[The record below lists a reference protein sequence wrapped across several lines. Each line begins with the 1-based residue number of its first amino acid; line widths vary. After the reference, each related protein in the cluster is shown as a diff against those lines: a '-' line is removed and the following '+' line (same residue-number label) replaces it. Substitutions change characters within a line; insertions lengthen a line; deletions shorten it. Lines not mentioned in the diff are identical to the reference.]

1 MKARAEKIMSE
12 QGKDIIKGKIKNYIY
27 LPFYFLALWVILIP
41 VCLYFDIRA
50 GICMAVAAIIY
61 FVAVFVFCIKFK
73 PKYTKRLV
81 EFGADYSQI
90 QKQMLNDLDVPF
102 GLLDETGRIMWAND
116 MLEDI
121 VKSTNLKNKNIISIF
136 DKFDGSNIKFDESGR
151 NEFMMTYN
159 EREYRVVLKEFSLD
173 PDWSAKKTKDEKT
186 KADLIAFYLFDNSY
200 IKQLEK
206 ENADEKLIVGHIY
219 LDNYDELMQE
229 VEPARRTLTLALI
242 DRKIAKYFGE
252 YDGIVRKVETDKYFV
267 FFKAKYLSQ
276 MQSDKFSVLDD
287 VKEVSTGDNIDATLS
302 IGLGRGNDKFL
313 DNYELAS
320 SAIDLALGRGGDQA
334 VLKDGNK
341 VYYYG
346 GKSKSVEKNTKV
358 KSRVKAT
365 AFREML
371 IDHEDVYIMGHHLAD
386 NDAFGAAIGFYRIA
400 KTLGKEAH
408 IVLGEYTS
416 SVKPLVDYY
425 KEDEEYPKD
434 MFVKG
439 SEALDSITKND
450 VLIVVDCHRA
460 AYTEE
465 PMLVNRAQTKVVVD
479 HHRQKEDAIENIQ
492 LSYIE
497 LSASSSCELV
507 VEIMQYI
514 NETVRLTSK
523 EADTMYSGIMVD
535 TNNFTR
541 RVGVR
546 TFEAA
551 AYLKK
556 KGADISTVNRM
567 FRNSIEDYKAKANT
581 ISNAEIYKDVF
592 AISVCEAKDVE
603 SPTTVGAQAANELL
617 MVKDVKASFVLT
629 PYNDQIYISARSID
643 KNVQLIMEEFG
654 GGGHMT
660 LAGAQVKG
668 EKVEAVEKELKKVI
682 TAKMKEGEL

>member
-1 MKARAEKIMSE
+1 MSE
-12 QGKDIIKGKIKNYIY
+12 QEKITVNGKIKNYIY
-27 LPFYFLALWVILIP
+27 LPFYFLALWIILIP
-41 VCLYFDIRA
+41 ICFYFDVRA
-50 GICMAVAAIIY
+50 GIIMSVAAIIY
-61 FVAVFVFCIKFK
+61 FVAAFVFCIKFK
-73 PKYTKRLV
+73 PKFTKRLV

-90 QKQMLNDLDVPF
+90 QKQMLDDLDVPF
-102 GLLDETGRIMWAND
+102 GLLDETGRILWANE
-116 MLEDI
+116 MLNEVVQGENI
-121 VKSTNLKNKNIISIF
+121 KNKNVISVF

-159 EREYRVVLKEFSLD
+159 DREYKVVLKEFSLD
-173 PDWSAKKTKDEKT
+173 PEWKEDENA
-186 KADLIAFYLFDNSY
+186 KADMIAFYLFDYSY
-200 IKQLEK
+200 ISELEK

-267 FFKAKYLSQ
+267 FFKAKYLNQ
-276 MQSDKFSVLDD
+276 IQSDKFSVLDE
-287 VKEVSTGDNIDATLS
+287 VKEINTGDNIDATLS
-302 IGLGRGNDKFL
+302 IGLGRGNENL
-313 DNYELAS
+313 IDNYELAA

-371 IDHEDVYIMGHHLAD
+371 MDHEDVYIMGHHLAD

-400 KTLGKEAH
+400 QTLGKEAH

-416 SVKPLVDYY
+416 TVAPLVEDY
-425 KEDEEYPKD
+425 KADEEYPED
-434 MFVKG
+434 MFMTG
-439 SEALDSITKND
+439 SEALDEITKND
-450 VLIVVDCHRA
+450 VLIIVDCHSA
-460 AYTEE
+460 DYAEE
-465 PMLVNRAQTKVVVD
+465 PQLVNRAQTKVVVD
-479 HHRQKEDAIENIQ
+479 HHRQKEDAIENVQ

-497 LSASSSCELV
+497 LTASSSCELV

-514 NETVRLTSK
+514 NETVRLTTK
-523 EADTMYSGIMVD
+523 EANTMYSGIMVD

-551 AYLKK
+551 AYLRK
-556 KGADISTVNRM
+556 KGADIATVNKM
-567 FRNSIEDYKAKANT
+567 FRNKLEDYKAKADT
-581 ISNAEIYKDVF
+581 ISNAEIYKDVY
-592 AISVCEAKDVE
+592 AISVCTAKDVE

-617 MVKDVKASFVLT
+617 TVKDIKASFVLT
-629 PYNDQIYISARSID
+629 PYNDQVYISARAID
-643 KNVQLIMEEFG
+643 KNVQLLMEEFG

-668 EKVEAVEKELKKVI
+668 EKVEDVVKQLKKLI

>member
-1 MKARAEKIMSE
+1 MGEKE
-12 QGKDIIKGKIKNYIY
+12 KVTLDGKIKNYIY
-27 LPFYFLALWVILIP
+27 LPFYFLAFWIVLTLVSF
-41 VCLYFDIRA
+41 YFDIRA
-50 GICMAVAAIIY
+50 GVVMSIATVVY
-61 FVAVFVFCIKFK
+61 FVVALVLCVKYKPRFIKD
-73 PKYTKRLV
+73 LV

-90 QKQMLNDLDVPF
+90 QKQMLDDLDVPF
-102 GLLDETGRIMWAND
+102 GLLDETGRILWANE
-116 MLEDI
+116 MLSEVVQGENI
-121 VKSTNLKNKNIISIF
+121 KNKNVISVF

-159 EREYRVVLKEFSLD
+159 DREYKVVLKEFSLD
-173 PDWSAKKTKDEKT
+173 PEWKEDENA
-186 KADLIAFYLFDNSY
+186 KADMIAFYLFDYSY
-200 IKQLEK
+200 ISELEK

-252 YDGIVRKVETDKYFV
+252 YDGIVRKIETDKYFV
-267 FFKAKYLSQ
+267 FFKAKYLNQ
-276 MQSDKFSVLDD
+276 MQSDRFSVLDE
-287 VKEVSTGDNIDATLS
+287 VKEISTGDNIDATLS
-302 IGLGRGNDKFL
+302 IGLGRGNENL
-313 DNYELAS
+313 IDNYELAA

-371 IDHEDVYIMGHHLAD
+371 MDHEDVYIMGHHLAD

-400 KTLGKEAH
+400 QTLGKEAH

-416 SVKPLVDYY
+416 TVAPLVEDY
-425 KEDEEYPKD
+425 KADEEYPED
-434 MFVKG
+434 MFMTG
-439 SEALDSITKND
+439 SEALDEITKND
-450 VLIVVDCHRA
+450 VLIIVDCHSA
-460 AYTEE
+460 DYAEE
-465 PMLVNRAQTKVVVD
+465 PQLVNRAQTKVVVD
-479 HHRQKEDAIENIQ
+479 HHRQKEDAIENVQ

-497 LSASSSCELV
+497 LTASSSCELV
-507 VEIMQYI
+507 VEIMQYT
-514 NETVRLTSK
+514 NETVRLTTK
-523 EADTMYSGIMVD
+523 EANTMYSGIMVD

-551 AYLKK
+551 AYLRK
-556 KGADISTVNRM
+556 KGADIATVNKM
-567 FRNSIEDYKAKANT
+567 FRNKLEDYKAKADT
-581 ISNAEIYKDVF
+581 ISNAEIYKDVY
-592 AISVCEAKDVE
+592 AISVCTAKDVE

-617 MVKDVKASFVLT
+617 TVKDIKASFVLT
-629 PYNDQIYISARSID
+629 PYNDQVYISARAID
-643 KNVQLIMEEFG
+643 KNVQLLMEEFG

-668 EKVEAVEKELKKVI
+668 EKVEDVVKQLKKLI

>member
-1 MKARAEKIMSE
+1 MKKYLRIP
-12 QGKDIIKGKIKNYIY
+12 IY
-27 LPFYFLALWVILIP
+27 FWFVWVVLTF
-41 VCLYFDIRA
+41 VTFRFDVIA
-50 GICMAVAAIIY
+50 GTCMAVVSIIY
-61 FVAVFVFCIKFK
+61 IALALFIYLRFEPA
-73 PKYTKRLV
+73 YTKNLV
-81 EFGADYSQI
+81 EFGAEYNQI
-90 QKQMLNDLDVPF
+90 QKQMLNELDVPF
-102 GLLDETGRIMWAND
+102 GLLDETGRVLWAND
-116 MLEDI
+116 MLEDV
-121 VKSTNLKNKNIISIF
+121 VKGTDIKNKNVISIF

-151 NEFMMTYN
+151 NEFMMTYE
-159 EREYRVVLKEFSLD
+159 EREYRVVLKEFSLSSD
-173 PDWSAKKTKDEKT
+173 VSKNENKEKT
-186 KADLIAFYLFDNSY
+186 KSEFIAFYLFDNSY
-200 IKQLEK
+200 IKELEK

-242 DRKIAKYFGE
+242 DRKIAKYFGD

-267 FFKAKYLSQ
+267 FFKAKYLNQ
-276 MQSDKFSVLDD
+276 IQSDKFSVLDD
-287 VKEVSTGDNIDATLS
+287 VKEIATGDNINATLS
-302 IGLGRGNDKFL
+302 IGLGRGNEKL
-313 DNYELAS
+313 IDNFELAG
-320 SAIDLALGRGGDQA
+320 SAIELALGRGGDQA

-365 AFREML
+365 AFRELLM
-371 IDHEDVYIMGHHLAD
+371 DREDVYIMGHHLAD

-416 SVKPLVDYY
+416 SVKPLVEYY
-425 KEDEEYPKD
+425 KESEDYPKD
-434 MFVKG
+434 MFVNG
-439 SEALDSITKND
+439 SEALDGITKND
-450 VLIVVDCHRA
+450 VLVVVDCHRA
-460 AYTEE
+460 AFTEE

-479 HHRQKEDAIENIQ
+479 HHRQKEDAIDNIQ

-514 NETVRLTSK
+514 DETVRLASK

-556 KGADISTVNRM
+556 QGADITEVNRM
-567 FRNSIEDYKAKANT
+567 FRNNLEDYKAKAST
-581 ISNAEIYKDVF
+581 ISNAEIYKDDY
-592 AISVCEAKDVE
+592 AISICDAKDVE
-603 SPTTVGAQAANELL
+603 TPTTVGAQAANELL
-617 MVKDVKASFVLT
+617 MVKGVKASFVLT

-668 EKVEAVEKELKKVI
+668 EKVETVEKELKKII
-682 TAKMKEGEL
+682 TAMIKEGEL

>member
-1 MKARAEKIMSE
+1 
-12 QGKDIIKGKIKNYIY
+12 
-27 LPFYFLALWVILIP
+27 
-41 VCLYFDIRA
+41 
-50 GICMAVAAIIY
+50 MAIAAIIY
-61 FVAVFVFCIKFK
+61 FVVALVCCVKFR
-73 PKYTKRLV
+73 PKFTKRLV

-102 GLLDETGRIMWAND
+102 GLLDETGRILWAND
-116 MLEDI
+116 MLEEI
-121 VKSTNLKNKNIISIF
+121 VQGEKINNKNVISVF
-136 DKFDGSNIKFDESGR
+136 DKFDGDKIKFDENGR

-159 EREYRVVLKEFSLD
+159 EREYKVVLKEFSLD
-173 PDWSAKKTKDEKT
+173 PEWSKKKDDQT
-186 KADLIAFYLFDNSY
+186 KADMIAFYLFDYSY
-200 IKQLEK
+200 ISRLEK

-267 FFKAKYLSQ
+267 FFKAKYLNQ

-287 VKEVSTGDNIDATLS
+287 VKEVNTGDNIDATLS
-302 IGLGRGNDKFL
+302 IGLGRGNERL
-313 DNYELAS
+313 VDNYELAA

-371 IDHEDVYIMGHHLAD
+371 MDHADVYIMGHHLAD

-400 KTLGKEAH
+400 QTLGKEAH

-416 SVKPLVDYY
+416 TVAPLVEDY
-425 KEDEEYPKD
+425 KADEDYPD
-434 MFVKG
+434 DLFMSG
-439 SEALDSITKND
+439 SEALDAITKND
-450 VLIVVDCHRA
+450 VLIIVDCHSSDYA
-460 AYTEE
+460 EE
-465 PMLVNRAQTKVVVD
+465 PQLVNRAQTKVVVD
-479 HHRQKEDAIENIQ
+479 HHRQKEDAIENVQ

-497 LSASSSCELV
+497 LTASSSCELV

-514 NETVRLTSK
+514 NETVRLTVK
-523 EADTMYSGIMVD
+523 EANTMYSGIMVD

-551 AYLKK
+551 AYLRK
-556 KGADISTVNRM
+556 KGADITTVNQM
-567 FRNSIEDYKAKANT
+567 FRNKVEDYKAKADT
-581 ISNAEIYKDVF
+581 ISGAEIYKDVF
-592 AISVCEAKDVE
+592 AISVCTAKDVE

-617 MVKDVKASFVLT
+617 TVKGIKASFVLT
-629 PYNDQIYISARSID
+629 PYNDQVYISARAID
-643 KNVQLIMEEFG
+643 KNVQLLMDEFG

-668 EKVEAVEKELKKVI
+668 EKVEDVVKQLKKLI

>member
-1 MKARAEKIMSE
+1 MTVATVLYAAVVLVIYTRYKSIFMK
-12 QGKDIIKGKIKNYIY
+12 D
-27 LPFYFLALWVILIP
+27 
-41 VCLYFDIRA
+41 
-50 GICMAVAAIIY
+50 
-61 FVAVFVFCIKFK
+61 
-73 PKYTKRLV
+73 LV
-81 EFGADYSQI
+81 GFGAEYSQI

-102 GLLDETGRIMWAND
+102 GLLDETGRILWAND
-116 MLEDI
+116 MLKEVVQGENI
-121 VKSTNLKNKNIISIF
+121 NNKNVISVF
-136 DKFDGSNIKFDESGR
+136 DKFDGEKIKFDENGR

-159 EREYRVVLKEFSLD
+159 EREYKVVLKEFSLD
-173 PDWSAKKTKDEKT
+173 PEWSKK
-186 KADLIAFYLFDNSY
+186 KAEDNSKAELIAFYLFDYSY
-200 IKQLEK
+200 ISQLEK

-252 YDGIVRKVETDKYFV
+252 FDGIVRKVETDKYFV
-267 FFKAKYLSQ
+267 FFKAKYLNQ
-276 MQSDKFSVLDD
+276 MQSDRFSVLDD
-287 VKEVSTGDNIDATLS
+287 VKEVNTGDNIDATLS
-302 IGLGRGNDKFL
+302 IGLGRGNDSL
-313 DNYELAS
+313 IDDYELAA

-341 VYYYG
+341 IYYYG

-371 IDHEDVYIMGHHLAD
+371 MDHADVYIMGHHLAD

-400 KTLGKEAH
+400 QTLGKEAH

-416 SVKPLVDYY
+416 TVAPLVEDY
-425 KEDEEYPKD
+425 KADEEYPDD
-434 MFVKG
+434 MFMTG
-439 SEALDSITKND
+439 QEALDEITKND
-450 VLIVVDCHRA
+450 VLIVVDCHSA
-460 AYTEE
+460 DYAEE
-465 PMLVNRAQTKVVVD
+465 PQLVNRAQTKVVVD
-479 HHRQKEDAIENIQ
+479 HHRQKEDAIENVQ

-514 NETVRLTSK
+514 NETVRLSVK
-523 EADTMYSGIMVD
+523 EANTMYSGIMVD

-551 AYLKK
+551 GYLRK
-556 KGADISTVNRM
+556 KGADITTVNQM
-567 FRNSIEDYKAKANT
+567 FRNKLEDYKAKADT
-581 ISNAEIYKDVF
+581 ISNAEIYKKVF
-592 AISVCEAKDVE
+592 AISVCTAKDVE

-617 MVKDVKASFVLT
+617 TVKDIKASFVLT
-629 PYNDQIYISARSID
+629 PYNDQVYISARAID
-643 KNVQLIMEEFG
+643 KNVQLLMEEFG

-668 EKVEAVEKELKKVI
+668 AKVEDVVKELKKLI

>member
-1 MKARAEKIMSE
+1 MSE
-12 QGKDIIKGKIKNYIY
+12 DVKVKGKITHFIK
-27 LPFYFLALWVILIP
+27 LPLYFLPLWIILTVVSFWYDITGGIIMTVATVLYAAVVLVI
-41 VCLYFDIRA
+41 
-50 GICMAVAAIIY
+50 
-61 FVAVFVFCIKFK
+61 
-73 PKYTKRLV
+73 YTRYKSIFMKDLV
-81 EFGADYSQI
+81 EFGAEYSQI

-102 GLLDETGRIMWAND
+102 GLLDETGRILWAND
-116 MLEDI
+116 MLEEVVQGENI
-121 VKSTNLKNKNIISIF
+121 NNKNVISVF
-136 DKFDGSNIKFDESGR
+136 DKFDGEKIKFDENGR

-159 EREYRVVLKEFSLD
+159 EREYKVVLKEFSLD
-173 PDWSAKKTKDEKT
+173 PEWSKK
-186 KADLIAFYLFDNSY
+186 KAEGNLKAELIAFYLFDYSY
-200 IKQLEK
+200 ISQLEK

-252 YDGIVRKVETDKYFV
+252 FDGIVRKVETDKYFV
-267 FFKAKYLSQ
+267 FFKAKYLNQ
-276 MQSDKFSVLDD
+276 MQSDRFSVLDD
-287 VKEVSTGDNIDATLS
+287 VKEVNTGDNIDATLS
-302 IGLGRGNDKFL
+302 IGLGRGNNSL
-313 DNYELAS
+313 IDNYELAA

-371 IDHEDVYIMGHHLAD
+371 MDHADVYIMGHHLAD

-400 KTLGKEAH
+400 QTLGKEAH

-416 SVKPLVDYY
+416 TVAPLVEDY
-425 KEDEEYPKD
+425 KADEEYPDD
-434 MFVKG
+434 MFMSG
-439 SEALDSITKND
+439 QEALDEITKND
-450 VLIVVDCHRA
+450 VLIVVDCHSA
-460 AYTEE
+460 DYAEE
-465 PMLVNRAQTKVVVD
+465 PQLVNRAQTKVVVD
-479 HHRQKEDAIENIQ
+479 HHRQKEDAIENVQ

-514 NETVRLTSK
+514 NETVRLSVK
-523 EADTMYSGIMVD
+523 EANTMYSGIMVD

-551 AYLKK
+551 GYLRK
-556 KGADISTVNRM
+556 KGADISTVNQM
-567 FRNSIEDYKAKANT
+567 FRNKLEDYKAKADT
-581 ISNAEIYKDVF
+581 ISNAEIYKKVY
-592 AISVCEAKDVE
+592 AISVCTAKDVE

-617 MVKDVKASFVLT
+617 TVKDIKASFVLT
-629 PYNDQIYISARSID
+629 PYNDQVYISARAID
-643 KNVQLIMEEFG
+643 KNVQLLMEEFG

-668 EKVEAVEKELKKVI
+668 AKVEDVVKELKKLI

>member
-1 MKARAEKIMSE
+1 MSNQLKLSEKVLKFIR
-12 QGKDIIKGKIKNYIY
+12 IP
-27 LPFYFLALWVILIP
+27 LYFLALWVVLTAI
-41 VCLYFDIRA
+41 CFYFDVRA
-50 GICMAVAAIIY
+50 GIIMAIAMVCYAAVTITFY
-61 FVAVFVFCIKFK
+61 VKFK
-73 PKYTKRLV
+73 PIYTKKLV
-81 EFGADYSQI
+81 DFGAEYSQI

-102 GLLDETGRIMWAND
+102 GLLDETGRILWAND
-116 MLEDI
+116 MLNNI
-121 VKSTNLKNKNIISIF
+121 VKGADIKNRNVISVF

-151 NEFMMTYN
+151 NEFAMTYE

-173 PDWSAKKTKDEKT
+173 PEWSTKNSDDNT

-200 IKQLEK
+200 IRELEK
-206 ENADEKLIVGHIY
+206 ENADGKLIVGHIY

-267 FFKAKYLSQ
+267 FFKAKYLNQ
-276 MQSDKFSVLDD
+276 MQSDKFSVLDE
-287 VKEVSTGDNIDATLS
+287 VKEIPTGDNMDATLS
-302 IGLGRGNDKFL
+302 IGLGRGNEKYM

-365 AFREML
+365 AFRELL
-371 IDHEDVYIMGHHLAD
+371 IDKEKVYIMGHHLAD

-416 SVKPLVDYY
+416 TVDPLVKDY
-425 KEDEEYPKD
+425 KEDKEYPDD
-434 MFVKG
+434 MFVTG
-439 SEALDSITKND
+439 TRALDQITKND
-450 VLIVVDCHRA
+450 VLIIVDCHSA
-460 AYTEE
+460 DYAEE
-465 PMLVNRAQTKVVVD
+465 PALINRAQTKVVVD
-479 HHRQKEDAIENIQ
+479 HHRQKEDAIENVQ

-497 LSASSSCELV
+497 LTASSSCELV
-507 VEIMQYI
+507 IEIMQYI
-514 NETVRLTSK
+514 TETVRLTVK
-523 EADTMYSGIMVD
+523 EANTMYGGIMVD

-551 AYLKK
+551 AYLRK
-556 KGADISTVNRM
+556 KGAEIATVNKM
-567 FRNSIEDYKAKANT
+567 FRNKLEDYKAKADT
-581 ISNAEIYKDVF
+581 ISNAEIYKDVY
-592 AISVCEAKDVE
+592 AISICDAKDVD

-617 MVKDVKASFVLT
+617 TVRDIKASFVLT
-629 PYNDQIYISARSID
+629 PYNDQVYISARAID
-643 KNVQLIMEEFG
+643 KNVQILMEEFG

-668 EKVEAVEKELKKVI
+668 SKVEDVVKDLKKAI
-682 TAKMKEGEL
+682 SSKIKEGEL

>member
-1 MKARAEKIMSE
+1 MSE
-12 QGKDIIKGKIKNYIY
+12 KEKTTLDGKIKNYIY
-27 LPFYFLALWVILIP
+27 LPFYFLALWIVLAL
-41 VCLYFDIRA
+41 VCFYFDIRA
-50 GICMAVAAIIY
+50 GIIMSVATVIY
-61 FVAVFVFCIKFK
+61 FVASLVFCIKFRPRFMK
-73 PKYTKRLV
+73 DLV

-90 QKQMLNDLDVPF
+90 QKQMLDDLDVPF
-102 GLLDETGRIMWAND
+102 GLLDETGRILWANS
-116 MLEDI
+116 MLEDVVQGENI
-121 VKSTNLKNKNIISIF
+121 KNKNVISIF

-159 EREYRVVLKEFSLD
+159 DREYKVVLKEFSLD
-173 PDWSAKKTKDEKT
+173 PKWNESKSEESS
-186 KADLIAFYLFDNSY
+186 KADMIAFYLFDYSY
-200 IKQLEK
+200 ISQLEK
-206 ENADEKLIVGHIY
+206 ENADEKMIVGHIY

-229 VEPARRTLTLALI
+229 VDPARRTLTLALI
-242 DRKIAKYFGE
+242 DRKISKYFGE
-252 YDGIVRKVETDKYFV
+252 YDGIVRKVENDKYVV

-276 MQSDKFSVLDD
+276 MQSDKFSILDE
-287 VKEVSTGDNIDATLS
+287 VKDIPTGDNMDATLS
-302 IGLGRGNDKFL
+302 IGLGRGNEKL
-313 DNYELAS
+313 IDNYELAS

-365 AFREML
+365 AFRELLM
-371 IDHEDVYIMGHHLAD
+371 DHADVYIMGHHLAD

-416 SVKPLVDYY
+416 TVAPLVDDY
-425 KEDEEYPKD
+425 KADEEYPDD
-434 MFVKG
+434 MFMTG
-439 SEALDSITKND
+439 SEALDQITKND
-450 VLIVVDCHRA
+450 VLIVVDCHSA
-460 AYTEE
+460 DYAEE
-465 PMLVNRAQTKVVVD
+465 PGLVNRAQTKVVVD
-479 HHRQKEDAIENIQ
+479 HHRQKEDAIENVQ

-497 LSASSSCELV
+497 LTASSSCELV

-514 NETVRLTSK
+514 NETVRLTVK
-523 EADTMYSGIMVD
+523 EANTMYSGIMVD

-551 AYLKK
+551 AYLRK
-556 KGADISTVNRM
+556 KGAEIATVNKM
-567 FRNSIEDYKAKANT
+567 FRNKLEDYKAKADT
-581 ISNAEIYKDVF
+581 ISNAEIYKDVY
-592 AISVCEAKDVE
+592 AISVCDAKDVD

-617 MVKDVKASFVLT
+617 TVKDIKASFVLT
-629 PYNDQIYISARSID
+629 PYNDQVYISARSMD
-643 KNVQLIMEEFG
+643 KNVQVLMEEFG

-668 EKVEAVEKELKKVI
+668 AKVEDVVKQLKKLI
-682 TAKMKEGEL
+682 TAKIKEGEL

>member
-1 MKARAEKIMSE
+1 M
-12 QGKDIIKGKIKNYIY
+12 
-27 LPFYFLALWVILIP
+27 
-41 VCLYFDIRA
+41 
-50 GICMAVAAIIY
+50 
-61 FVAVFVFCIKFK
+61 
-73 PKYTKRLV
+73 
-81 EFGADYSQI
+81 
-90 QKQMLNDLDVPF
+90 
-102 GLLDETGRIMWAND
+102 
-116 MLEDI
+116 
-121 VKSTNLKNKNIISIF
+121 
-136 DKFDGSNIKFDESGR
+136 
-151 NEFMMTYN
+151 
-159 EREYRVVLKEFSLD
+159 
-173 PDWSAKKTKDEKT
+173 
-186 KADLIAFYLFDNSY
+186 IAFYLFDYSY
-200 IKQLEK
+200 ISELEK
-206 ENADEKLIVGHIY
+206 VNADEKLIVGHIY

-267 FFKAKYLSQ
+267 FFKAKYLNQ
-276 MQSDKFSVLDD
+276 IQSDKFSVLDE
-287 VKEVSTGDNIDATLS
+287 VKEINTGDNIDATLS
-302 IGLGRGNDKFL
+302 IGLGRGNENL
-313 DNYELAS
+313 IDNYELAA

-371 IDHEDVYIMGHHLAD
+371 MDHADVYIMGHHLAD

-400 KTLGKEAH
+400 QTLGKEAH

-416 SVKPLVDYY
+416 TVAPLVEDY
-425 KEDEEYPKD
+425 KADEEYPED
-434 MFVKG
+434 MFMTG
-439 SEALDSITKND
+439 SEALDEITKND
-450 VLIVVDCHRA
+450 VLIVVDCHSA
-460 AYTEE
+460 DYAEE
-465 PMLVNRAQTKVVVD
+465 PQLVNRAQNKVVVD
-479 HHRQKEDAIENIQ
+479 HHRQKEDAIENVQ

-497 LSASSSCELV
+497 LTASSSCELV

-514 NETVRLTSK
+514 NETVRLTNK
-523 EADTMYSGIMVD
+523 EANTMYSGIMVD

-551 AYLKK
+551 AYLRK
-556 KGADISTVNRM
+556 KGADITTVNQM
-567 FRNSIEDYKAKANT
+567 FRNKLEDYKAKADT
-581 ISNAEIYKDVF
+581 ISNAEIYKDVY
-592 AISVCEAKDVE
+592 AISVCTAKDVE

-617 MVKDVKASFVLT
+617 TVKDIKASFVLT
-629 PYNDQIYISARSID
+629 PYNDQVYISARAID
-643 KNVQLIMEEFG
+643 KNVQLLMEEFG

-668 EKVEAVEKELKKVI
+668 EKVEDVVKQLKKLI

>member
-1 MKARAEKIMSE
+1 MKKYLRIP
-12 QGKDIIKGKIKNYIY
+12 IY
-27 LPFYFLALWVILIP
+27 FWCLWVILTF
-41 VCLYFDIRA
+41 VNFRFDVIA
-50 GICMAVAAIIY
+50 GTCMAIVSIIYIVVVLIIY
-61 FVAVFVFCIKFK
+61 FKFE
-73 PKYTKRLV
+73 PNYTKNLV
-81 EFGADYSQI
+81 EFGAEYSQI
-90 QKQMLNDLDVPF
+90 QKQMLNELDVPF
-102 GLLDETGRIMWAND
+102 GLLDETGRVLWAND
-116 MLEDI
+116 MLEDV
-121 VKSTNLKNKNIISIF
+121 VKGANINNKNVISIF

-151 NEFMMTYN
+151 NEFMMTY
-159 EREYRVVLKEFSLD
+159 EDREYRVVLKEFSLTD
-173 PDWSAKKTKDEKT
+173 DNKKSNQEKS
-186 KADLIAFYLFDNSY
+186 KSDFIAFYLFDNSY
-200 IKQLEK
+200 ILELEK

-267 FFKAKYLSQ
+267 FFKAKYLNQ
-276 MQSDKFSVLDD
+276 MQSDKFSILDD

-302 IGLGRGNDKFL
+302 IGLGRGNDKL
-313 DNYELAS
+313 IDNYELAA
-320 SAIDLALGRGGDQA
+320 SAIELALGRGGDQA

-365 AFREML
+365 AFRELL
-371 IDHEDVYIMGHHLAD
+371 IDREDVYIMGHHLAD

-408 IVLGEYTS
+408 IVLGDCTS
-416 SVKPLVDYY
+416 SVKPLVEYY
-425 KEDEEYPKD
+425 KESEDYPKD
-434 MFVKG
+434 MFVNG
-439 SEALDSITKND
+439 YEALDGITKND

-479 HHRQKEDAIENIQ
+479 HHRQKEDAIDNVQ

-514 NETVRLTSK
+514 NETVRLTNK

-556 KGADISTVNRM
+556 KGADITTVNRM
-567 FRNSIEDYKAKANT
+567 FRNSMEDYKAKAST
-581 ISNAEIYKDVF
+581 IGNAKIYKDVY
-592 AISVCEAKDVE
+592 AISVCDANDVE

-617 MVKDVKASFVLT
+617 MVKGVKASFVLT

-668 EKVEAVEKELKKVI
+668 EKVEAVEKELKKII
-682 TAKMKEGEL
+682 TAKIKEGEL

>member
-1 MKARAEKIMSE
+1 MSE
-12 QGKDIIKGKIKNYIY
+12 QETITINGKIKKYIY
-27 LPFYFLALWVILIP
+27 LPFYFLALWIVLIP
-41 VCLYFDIRA
+41 ICFYFDVRA
-50 GICMAVAAIIY
+50 GIIMSVSAIIY
-61 FVAVFVFCIKFK
+61 FVSAFVFCIKFK
-73 PKYTKRLV
+73 PGYTKRLV
-81 EFGADYSQI
+81 EFGAEYSQI
-90 QKQMLNDLDVPF
+90 QKQMLDDLDVPF
-102 GLLDETGRIMWAND
+102 GLLDETGRILWANE
-116 MLEDI
+116 MLEEV
-121 VKSTNLKNKNIISIF
+121 VKGDNIKNKNVIAIF

-159 EREYRVVLKEFSLD
+159 DREYKVVLKEFSLD
-173 PDWSAKKTKDEKT
+173 PEWKADESAK
-186 KADLIAFYLFDNSY
+186 ADMIAFYLFDYSY
-200 IKQLEK
+200 ISQLEK

-267 FFKAKYLSQ
+267 FFKAKYLNQ
-276 MQSDKFSVLDD
+276 IQSDKFSVLDE
-287 VKEVSTGDNIDATLS
+287 VKEINTGDNIDATLS
-302 IGLGRGNDKFL
+302 IGLGRGNENL
-313 DNYELAS
+313 IDNYELAA

-365 AFREML
+365 AFREILM
-371 IDHEDVYIMGHHLAD
+371 DHADVYIMGHHLAD

-400 KTLGKEAH
+400 QTLGKEAH
-408 IVLGEYTS
+408 IILGEYTS
-416 SVKPLVDYY
+416 TVAPLVEDY
-425 KEDEEYPKD
+425 KADEEYPED
-434 MFVKG
+434 MFMTG
-439 SEALDSITKND
+439 SEALDEITKND
-450 VLIVVDCHRA
+450 VLIIVDCHSA
-460 AYTEE
+460 DYAEE
-465 PMLVNRAQTKVVVD
+465 PQLVNRAQTKVVVD
-479 HHRQKEDAIENIQ
+479 HHRQKEDAIENVQ

-497 LSASSSCELV
+497 LTASSSCELV

-514 NETVRLTSK
+514 NETVRLTNK
-523 EADTMYSGIMVD
+523 EANTMYSGIMVD

-551 AYLKK
+551 AYLRK
-556 KGADISTVNRM
+556 KGADIATVNKM
-567 FRNSIEDYKAKANT
+567 FRNKLEDYKAKADT
-581 ISNAEIYKDVF
+581 ISNAEIYKDVY
-592 AISVCEAKDVE
+592 AISVCTAKDVE

-617 MVKDVKASFVLT
+617 TVKDIKASFVLT
-629 PYNDQIYISARSID
+629 PYNDQVYISARSID
-643 KNVQLIMEEFG
+643 KNVQLLMEEFG

-668 EKVEAVEKELKKVI
+668 EKVEDVVKQLKKLI
-682 TAKMKEGEL
+682 TTKMKEGEL

>member
-1 MKARAEKIMSE
+1 MSE
-12 QGKDIIKGKIKNYIY
+12 NTKVKGKITHFIK
-27 LPFYFLALWVILIP
+27 LPLYFLPLWVVLTVVSFWYDITGGIIMT
-41 VCLYFDIRA
+41 VATVLYA
-50 GICMAVAAIIY
+50 TV
-61 FVAVFVFCIKFK
+61 VLVL
-73 PKYTKRLV
+73 YTKYKAIFMKDLV
-81 EFGADYSQI
+81 EFGAEYSQI

-102 GLLDETGRIMWAND
+102 GLLDETGRILWAND
-116 MLEDI
+116 MLEEVVQGENI
-121 VKSTNLKNKNIISIF
+121 SNKNVISVF
-136 DKFDGSNIKFDESGR
+136 DKFDGEKIKFDENGR

-159 EREYRVVLKEFSLD
+159 DREYKVVLKEFSLD
-173 PDWSAKKTKDEKT
+173 PEWSKKKDDQS
-186 KADLIAFYLFDNSY
+186 KADMIAFYLFDYSY
-200 IKQLEK
+200 ISQLEK

-267 FFKAKYLSQ
+267 FFKAKYLNQ

-287 VKEVSTGDNIDATLS
+287 VKEVNTGDNIDATLS
-302 IGLGRGNDKFL
+302 IGLGRGNERL
-313 DNYELAS
+313 VDNYELAA

-371 IDHEDVYIMGHHLAD
+371 MDHADVYIMGHHLAD

-400 KTLGKEAH
+400 QTLGKEAH

-416 SVKPLVDYY
+416 TVAPLVEDY
-425 KEDEEYPKD
+425 KADEDYPD
-434 MFVKG
+434 DLFMSG
-439 SEALDSITKND
+439 SEALDEIKKND
-450 VLIVVDCHRA
+450 VLIIVDCHSA
-460 AYTEE
+460 DYAEE
-465 PMLVNRAQTKVVVD
+465 PQLVNRAQTKVVVD
-479 HHRQKEDAIENIQ
+479 HHRQKEDAIENVQ

-497 LSASSSCELV
+497 LTASSSCELV

-514 NETVRLTSK
+514 NETVRLTVK
-523 EADTMYSGIMVD
+523 EANTMYSGIMVD

-551 AYLKK
+551 AYLRK
-556 KGADISTVNRM
+556 KGADITTVNQM
-567 FRNSIEDYKAKANT
+567 FRNKLEDYKAKADT
-581 ISNAEIYKDVF
+581 ISSAEIYKDVY
-592 AISVCEAKDVE
+592 AISVCTAKDVE

-617 MVKDVKASFVLT
+617 TVKGIKASFVLT
-629 PYNDQIYISARSID
+629 PYNDQVYISARAID
-643 KNVQLIMEEFG
+643 KNVQLLMEEFG

-668 EKVEAVEKELKKVI
+668 EKVEDVVKKLKKLI

>member
-1 MKARAEKIMSE
+1 MTVATVLYAAVVLVIYTRYKSIFMK
-12 QGKDIIKGKIKNYIY
+12 D
-27 LPFYFLALWVILIP
+27 
-41 VCLYFDIRA
+41 
-50 GICMAVAAIIY
+50 
-61 FVAVFVFCIKFK
+61 
-73 PKYTKRLV
+73 LV
-81 EFGADYSQI
+81 EFGAEYSQI

-102 GLLDETGRIMWAND
+102 GLLDETGRILWAND
-116 MLEDI
+116 MLEEVVQGENI
-121 VKSTNLKNKNIISIF
+121 NNKNVISVF
-136 DKFDGSNIKFDESGR
+136 DKFDGEKIKFDENGR

-159 EREYRVVLKEFSLD
+159 EREYKVVLKEFSLD
-173 PDWSAKKTKDEKT
+173 PEWSKK
-186 KADLIAFYLFDNSY
+186 KAEDNSKAELIAFYLFDYSY
-200 IKQLEK
+200 ISQLEK
-206 ENADEKLIVGHIY
+206 ENADAKLIVGHIY

-252 YDGIVRKVETDKYFV
+252 FDGIVRKVETDKYFV
-267 FFKAKYLSQ
+267 FFKAKYLNQ
-276 MQSDKFSVLDD
+276 MQSDRFSVLDD
-287 VKEVSTGDNIDATLS
+287 VKEVNTGDNIDATLS
-302 IGLGRGNDKFL
+302 IGLGRGNDSL
-313 DNYELAS
+313 IDNYELAA

-371 IDHEDVYIMGHHLAD
+371 MDHADVYIMGHHLAD

-400 KTLGKEAH
+400 QTLGKEAH

-416 SVKPLVDYY
+416 TVAPLVEDY
-425 KEDEEYPKD
+425 KADEEYSDD
-434 MFVKG
+434 MFMSG
-439 SEALDSITKND
+439 QEALDEITKND
-450 VLIVVDCHRA
+450 VLIIVDCHSA
-460 AYTEE
+460 DYAEE
-465 PMLVNRAQTKVVVD
+465 PQLVNRAQTKVVVD
-479 HHRQKEDAIENIQ
+479 HHRQKEDAIENVQ

-514 NETVRLTSK
+514 NETVRLSVK
-523 EADTMYSGIMVD
+523 EANTMYSGIMVD

-551 AYLKK
+551 GYLRK
-556 KGADISTVNRM
+556 KGADITTVNQM
-567 FRNSIEDYKAKANT
+567 FRNKLEDYKAKADT
-581 ISNAEIYKDVF
+581 ISNAEIYKKVF
-592 AISVCEAKDVE
+592 AISVCTAKDVE

-617 MVKDVKASFVLT
+617 TVKDIKASFVLT
-629 PYNDQIYISARSID
+629 PYNDQVYISARAID
-643 KNVQLIMEEFG
+643 KNVQLLMEEFG
-654 GGGHMT
+654 GGGHMS

-668 EKVEAVEKELKKVI
+668 AKVEDVVKELKKLI

>member
-1 MKARAEKIMSE
+1 MTVATVLYAAVVLVIYTRYKSIFMK
-12 QGKDIIKGKIKNYIY
+12 D
-27 LPFYFLALWVILIP
+27 
-41 VCLYFDIRA
+41 
-50 GICMAVAAIIY
+50 
-61 FVAVFVFCIKFK
+61 
-73 PKYTKRLV
+73 LV
-81 EFGADYSQI
+81 EFGAEYSQI

-102 GLLDETGRIMWAND
+102 GLLDETGRILWAND
-116 MLEDI
+116 MLEEVVQGENI
-121 VKSTNLKNKNIISIF
+121 NNKNVISVF
-136 DKFDGSNIKFDESGR
+136 DKFDGEKIKFDENGR

-159 EREYRVVLKEFSLD
+159 EREYKVVLKEFSLD
-173 PDWSAKKTKDEKT
+173 PEWSKK
-186 KADLIAFYLFDNSY
+186 KAEGNLKAELIAFYLFDYSY
-200 IKQLEK
+200 ICQLEK

-252 YDGIVRKVETDKYFV
+252 FDGIVRKVETDKYFV
-267 FFKAKYLSQ
+267 FFKAKYLNQ
-276 MQSDKFSVLDD
+276 MQSDRFSVLDD
-287 VKEVSTGDNIDATLS
+287 VKEVNTGDNIDATLS
-302 IGLGRGNDKFL
+302 IGLGRGNNSL
-313 DNYELAS
+313 IDNYELAA

-371 IDHEDVYIMGHHLAD
+371 MDHADVYIMGHHLAD

-400 KTLGKEAH
+400 QTLGKEAH

-416 SVKPLVDYY
+416 TVAPLVEDY
-425 KEDEEYPKD
+425 KADEEYSDD
-434 MFVKG
+434 MFMTG
-439 SEALDSITKND
+439 QEALDEITKND
-450 VLIVVDCHRA
+450 VLIVVDCHSA
-460 AYTEE
+460 DYAEE
-465 PMLVNRAQTKVVVD
+465 PQLVNRAQTKVVVD
-479 HHRQKEDAIENIQ
+479 HHRQKEDAIENVQ

-514 NETVRLTSK
+514 NETVRLSVK
-523 EADTMYSGIMVD
+523 EANTMYSGIMVD

-551 AYLKK
+551 GYLRK
-556 KGADISTVNRM
+556 KGADISTVNQM
-567 FRNSIEDYKAKANT
+567 FRNKLEDYKAKADT
-581 ISNAEIYKDVF
+581 ISNAEIYKKVY
-592 AISVCEAKDVE
+592 AISVCTAKDVE

-617 MVKDVKASFVLT
+617 TVKDIKASFVLT
-629 PYNDQIYISARSID
+629 PYNDQVYISARAID
-643 KNVQLIMEEFG
+643 KNVQLLMEEFG

-668 EKVEAVEKELKKVI
+668 AKVEDVVKELKKLI

>member
-1 MKARAEKIMSE
+1 MGEKE
-12 QGKDIIKGKIKNYIY
+12 KVTLDGKIKNYIY
-27 LPFYFLALWVILIP
+27 LPFYFLAFWIVLTLVSF
-41 VCLYFDIRA
+41 YFDIRVGVVMSIA
-50 GICMAVAAIIY
+50 TVVY
-61 FVAVFVFCIKFK
+61 FVVALVLCVKYKPRFIKD
-73 PKYTKRLV
+73 LV

-90 QKQMLNDLDVPF
+90 QKQMLDDLDVPF
-102 GLLDETGRIMWAND
+102 GLLDETGRILWANE
-116 MLEDI
+116 MLSEVVQGENI
-121 VKSTNLKNKNIISIF
+121 KNKNVISVF

-159 EREYRVVLKEFSLD
+159 DREYKVVLKEFSLD
-173 PDWSAKKTKDEKT
+173 PEWKEDENA
-186 KADLIAFYLFDNSY
+186 KADMIAFYLFDYSY
-200 IKQLEK
+200 ISELEK

-252 YDGIVRKVETDKYFV
+252 YDGIVRKIETDKYFV
-267 FFKAKYLSQ
+267 FFKAKYLNQ
-276 MQSDKFSVLDD
+276 MQSDRFSVLDE
-287 VKEVSTGDNIDATLS
+287 VKEISTGDNIDATLS
-302 IGLGRGNDKFL
+302 IGLGRGNENL
-313 DNYELAS
+313 IDNYELAA

-371 IDHEDVYIMGHHLAD
+371 MDHEDVYIMGHHLAD

-400 KTLGKEAH
+400 QTLGKEAH

-416 SVKPLVDYY
+416 TVAPLVEDY
-425 KEDEEYPKD
+425 KADEEYPED
-434 MFVKG
+434 MFMTG
-439 SEALDSITKND
+439 SEALDEITKND
-450 VLIVVDCHRA
+450 VLIIVDCHSA
-460 AYTEE
+460 DYAEE
-465 PMLVNRAQTKVVVD
+465 PQLVNRAQTKVVVD
-479 HHRQKEDAIENIQ
+479 HHRQKEDAIENVQ

-497 LSASSSCELV
+497 LTASSSCELV
-507 VEIMQYI
+507 VEIMQYT
-514 NETVRLTSK
+514 NETVRLTTK
-523 EADTMYSGIMVD
+523 EANTMYSGIMVD

-551 AYLKK
+551 AYLRK
-556 KGADISTVNRM
+556 KGADIATVNKM
-567 FRNSIEDYKAKANT
+567 FRNKLEDYKAKADT
-581 ISNAEIYKDVF
+581 ISNAEIYKDVY
-592 AISVCEAKDVE
+592 AISVCTAKDVE

-617 MVKDVKASFVLT
+617 TVKDIKASFVLT
-629 PYNDQIYISARSID
+629 PYNDQVYISARAID
-643 KNVQLIMEEFG
+643 KNVQLLMEEFG

-668 EKVEAVEKELKKVI
+668 EKVEDVVKQLKKLI

>member
-1 MKARAEKIMSE
+1 MGENTKV
-12 QGKDIIKGKIKNYIY
+12 KGKIVHFIK
-27 LPFYFLALWVILIP
+27 LPLYFLPLWVILTVVSFRYDLIG
-41 VCLYFDIRA
+41 
-50 GICMAVAAIIY
+50 GIIMAVATVLYA
-61 FVAVFVFCIKFK
+61 AVVLVLYSKFK
-73 PKYTKRLV
+73 YRFVKELV

-102 GLLDETGRIMWAND
+102 GLLDETGRILWAND
-116 MLEDI
+116 MLEDV
-121 VKSTNLKNKNIISIF
+121 VKGADIKNKNVISVF

-151 NEFMMTYN
+151 NEFMMSYN
-159 EREYRVVLKEFSLD
+159 DREYKVVLKEFSLD
-173 PDWSAKKTKDEKT
+173 PEWNTKKTENS
-186 KADLIAFYLFDNSY
+186 KADMIAFYLFDHSY
-200 IKQLEK
+200 ISELEK

-267 FFKAKYLSQ
+267 FFKAKYLNQ
-276 MQSDKFSVLDD
+276 MQSDKFSILDD
-287 VKEVSTGDNIDATLS
+287 VKEISTGDNIDATLS
-302 IGLGRGNDKFL
+302 IGLGRGNDKFV
-313 DNYELAS
+313 DNLELAG

-371 IDHEDVYIMGHHLAD
+371 MDHADVYIMGHHLAD

-400 KTLGKEAH
+400 QTLGKEAH

-416 SVKPLVDYY
+416 TVAPLVDDY
-425 KEDEEYPKD
+425 KEDEEYPED
-434 MFVKG
+434 MFMTG
-439 SEALDSITKND
+439 SEALDAITKND
-450 VLIVVDCHRA
+450 VLIVVDCHSSDYA
-460 AYTEE
+460 EE
-465 PMLVNRAQTKVVVD
+465 PALINRAQTKVVVD
-479 HHRQKEDAIENIQ
+479 HHRQKEDAIENVQ

-497 LSASSSCELV
+497 LTASSSCELV

-514 NETVRLTSK
+514 NETVRLSVK
-523 EADTMYSGIMVD
+523 EANTMYSGIMVD

-551 AYLKK
+551 AYLRK
-556 KGADISTVNRM
+556 KGAEIATVNKM
-567 FRNSIEDYKAKANT
+567 FRNKLEDYKAKADT
-581 ISNAEIYKDVF
+581 ISNAEIYKDVY
-592 AISVCEAKDVE
+592 AISVCNAKDVD

-617 MVKDVKASFVLT
+617 TVKDIKASFVLT
-629 PYNDQIYISARSID
+629 PYNDQVYISARAID
-643 KNVQLIMEEFG
+643 KNVQLLMEEFG

-668 EKVEAVEKELKKVI
+668 EKVEDVVKKLKKLI

>member
-1 MKARAEKIMSE
+1 MEKS
-12 QGKDIIKGKIKNYIY
+12 KRKIKKYLRIPIY
-27 LPFYFLALWVILIP
+27 FWFVWVILTFIT
-41 VCLYFDIRA
+41 LRFDLIA
-50 GICMAVAAIIY
+50 GILLAGVGTVYIGVALFIY
-61 FVAVFVFCIKFK
+61 FRFEPNYMKD
-73 PKYTKRLV
+73 LV
-81 EFGADYSQI
+81 EFGAEYSQI

-102 GLLDETGRIMWAND
+102 GLLDETGRILWAND
-116 MLEDI
+116 MLEEVVKGEDI
-121 VKSTNLKNKNIISIF
+121 KNKNVISVF
-136 DKFDGSNIKFDESGR
+136 DKFDGSNIKFDENGR
-151 NEFMMTYN
+151 NEFMMTYA
-159 EREYRVVLKEFSLD
+159 EREYKVVLKEFSLD
-173 PDWSAKKTKDEKT
+173 PEWDKNKDENA
-186 KADLIAFYLFDNSY
+186 KADMIAFYLFDYSY
-200 IKQLEK
+200 ISELEK
-206 ENADEKLIVGHIY
+206 ENADEKLIIGHIY

-242 DRKIAKYFGE
+242 DRKISKYFGE

-267 FFKAKYLSQ
+267 FFKAKYLNQ

-302 IGLGRGNDKFL
+302 IGLGRGNDSFV

-371 IDHEDVYIMGHHLAD
+371 MDHADVYIMGHHLAD

-400 KTLGKEAH
+400 QTLGKEAH

-416 SVKPLVDYY
+416 TVAPLVEDY
-425 KEDEEYPKD
+425 KADEEYPDD
-434 MFVKG
+434 MFMSG
-439 SEALDSITKND
+439 SEALDEITKND
-450 VLIVVDCHRA
+450 VLVIVDCHSSDYA
-460 AYTEE
+460 EE
-465 PMLVNRAQTKVVVD
+465 PDLVNRAQTKVVVD
-479 HHRQKEDAIENIQ
+479 HHRQKEDAIENVQ

-497 LSASSSCELV
+497 LTASSSCELV

-514 NETVRLTSK
+514 NETVRLSVK
-523 EADTMYSGIMVD
+523 EANTMYSGIMVD

-551 AYLKK
+551 AYLRK
-556 KGADISTVNRM
+556 KGADITTVNQM
-567 FRNSIEDYKAKANT
+567 FRNKLEDYKAKADT
-581 ISNAEIYKDVF
+581 ISSAEIYKDVY
-592 AISVCEAKDVE
+592 AISVCTAKDVE

-617 MVKDVKASFVLT
+617 TVKGIKASFVLT
-629 PYNDQIYISARSID
+629 PYNDQVYISARAID
-643 KNVQLIMEEFG
+643 KNVQLLMEEFG

-668 EKVEAVEKELKKVI
+668 EKVEDVVKKLKKLI

>member
-1 MKARAEKIMSE
+1 MSNQSKLSEKIISF
-12 QGKDIIKGKIKNYIY
+12 IRIP
-27 LPFYFLALWVILIP
+27 LYFIPVWVILTA
-41 VCLYFDIRA
+41 VCCYFDIRA
-50 GICMAVAAIIY
+50 GIIMAVATLCYSLITIIFY
-61 FVAVFVFCIKFK
+61 AKFK
-73 PKYTKRLV
+73 PIYTKKLV
-81 EFGADYSQI
+81 EFGAEYSQI

-102 GLLDETGRIMWAND
+102 GLLDETGRILWANN
-116 MLEDI
+116 MLEEVVKGEDI
-121 VKSTNLKNKNIISIF
+121 TNKNVISVF

-151 NEFMMTYN
+151 NEFMMTYS
-159 EREYRVVLKEFSLD
+159 EREYKVVLKEFYLD
-173 PDWSAKKTKDEKT
+173 PEWSTKKSKEEQS
-186 KADLIAFYLFDNSY
+186 KADMIAFYLFDYSY
-200 IKQLEK
+200 ISQLEK
-206 ENADEKLIVGHIY
+206 ENADEKLIIGHIY

-267 FFKAKYLSQ
+267 FFKAKYLNQ

-287 VKEVSTGDNIDATLS
+287 VKEISTGDNIDATLS
-302 IGLGRGNDKFL
+302 IGLGRGNDKL
-313 DNYELAS
+313 IDNYELAG

-365 AFREML
+365 AFREL
-371 IDHEDVYIMGHHLAD
+371 IIDREEVYIMGHHLAD

-416 SVKPLVDYY
+416 TVAPLVEDY
-425 KEDEEYPKD
+425 KSDDEYPDD
-434 MFVKG
+434 MFMTG
-439 SEALDSITKND
+439 QEALDSITKND

-460 AYTEE
+460 AYAEE
-465 PMLVNRAQTKVVVD
+465 PALVNRAQTKVVVD
-479 HHRQKEDAIENIQ
+479 HHRQKEDAIENVQ

-514 NETVRLTSK
+514 NETVRLTNK
-523 EADTMYSGIMVD
+523 EADTMYGGIMVD

-556 KGADISTVNRM
+556 KGADITNINKM
-567 FRNSIEDYKAKANT
+567 FRNKLEDYKAKADT
-581 ISNAEIYKDVF
+581 ISNAEIYKDVY
-592 AISVCEAKDVE
+592 AISVCNAKDVE

-617 MVKDVKASFVLT
+617 TVKDVKASFVLT
-629 PYNDQIYISARSID
+629 PYNDQVYISARAID
-643 KNVQLIMEEFG
+643 KNVQLLMEEFG

-668 EKVEAVEKELKKVI
+668 EKVEDVVKQLKKLI
-682 TAKMKEGEL
+682 TAKIKEGEL

>member
-1 MKARAEKIMSE
+1 MGENEKYSL
-12 QGKDIIKGKIKNYIY
+12 KGKIKNYIY
-27 LPFYFLALWVILIP
+27 LPFYFMVLWIILVP
-41 VCLYFDIRA
+41 VCIYFDVRA
-50 GICMAVAAIIY
+50 GIIMSILTVIYIVAAVLF
-61 FVAVFVFCIKFK
+61 FVKLK
-73 PKYTKRLV
+73 PNYAKSLV
-81 EFGADYSQI
+81 EFGAEYSQA
-90 QKQMLNDLDVPF
+90 QKQMLNELDVPF
-102 GLLDETGRIMWAND
+102 GLLDETGRILWAND
-116 MLEDI
+116 MLEEI
-121 VKSTNLKNKNIISIF
+121 VKGDIKNKNVISIF
-136 DKFDGSNIKFDESGR
+136 DKFDGSNIKFDEDGR

-159 EREYRVVLKEFSLD
+159 DREYKVVLKALSLD
-173 PDWSAKKTKDEKT
+173 SG
-186 KADLIAFYLFDNSY
+186 KADGNAKADMIAFYLFDYSY
-200 IKQLEK
+200 ISQLEK

-267 FFKAKYLSQ
+267 FFKNKYLNQ
-276 MQSDKFSVLDD
+276 IQSDKFSILDD
-287 VKEVSTGDNIDATLS
+287 VKEINTGDNIDATLS
-302 IGLGRGNDKFL
+302 IGLGRGNDKL
-313 DNYELAS
+313 IDNYELAA

-341 VYYYG
+341 IYYYG

-371 IDHEDVYIMGHHLAD
+371 MDHADVYIMGHHLAD

-400 KTLGKEAH
+400 QTLGKEAH

-416 SVKPLVDYY
+416 TVAPLVEDY
-425 KEDEEYPKD
+425 KADEEYPED
-434 MFVKG
+434 MFMTG
-439 SEALDSITKND
+439 SEALDAITKND
-450 VLIVVDCHRA
+450 VLIVVDCHSA
-460 AYTEE
+460 DYAEE
-465 PMLVNRAQTKVVVD
+465 PQLVNRAQTKVVVD
-479 HHRQKEDAIENIQ
+479 HHRQKEDAIENVQ

-514 NETVRLTSK
+514 NETVRLSVK
-523 EADTMYSGIMVD
+523 EANTMYSGIMVD

-551 AYLKK
+551 AYLRK
-556 KGADISTVNRM
+556 KGAEIATVNQM
-567 FRNSIEDYKAKANT
+567 FRNKLEDYKAKADT
-581 ISNAEIYKDVF
+581 ISNAEIYKDVY
-592 AISVCEAKDVE
+592 AISVCTAKDVE

-617 MVKDVKASFVLT
+617 TVKGIKASFVLT
-629 PYNDQIYISARSID
+629 PYNDQVYISARAID
-643 KNVQLIMEEFG
+643 KNVQLLMEEFG

-668 EKVEAVEKELKKVI
+668 EKVEDVVKQLKKLI

>member
-1 MKARAEKIMSE
+1 MSE
-12 QGKDIIKGKIKNYIY
+12 KEKTTLDGKIKNYIY
-27 LPFYFLALWVILIP
+27 LPFYFLALWIVLAL
-41 VCLYFDIRA
+41 VCFYFDIRA
-50 GICMAVAAIIY
+50 GIIMSVATVIY
-61 FVAVFVFCIKFK
+61 FVASLVFCIKFRPRFMK
-73 PKYTKRLV
+73 DLV

-90 QKQMLNDLDVPF
+90 QKQMLDDLDVPF
-102 GLLDETGRIMWAND
+102 GLLDETGRILWANS
-116 MLEDI
+116 MLEDVVQGENI
-121 VKSTNLKNKNIISIF
+121 KNKNVISIF

-159 EREYRVVLKEFSLD
+159 DREYKVVLKEFSLD
-173 PDWSAKKTKDEKT
+173 PKWNESKSEESS
-186 KADLIAFYLFDNSY
+186 KADMIAFYLFDYSY
-200 IKQLEK
+200 ISQLEK
-206 ENADEKLIVGHIY
+206 ENADEKMIVGHIY

-229 VEPARRTLTLALI
+229 VDPARRTLTLALI
-242 DRKIAKYFGE
+242 DRKISKYFGE
-252 YDGIVRKVETDKYFV
+252 YDGIVRKVETDKYVV

-276 MQSDKFSVLDD
+276 MQSDKFSILDE
-287 VKEVSTGDNIDATLS
+287 VKDIPTGDNMDATLS
-302 IGLGRGNDKFL
+302 IGLGRGNEKL
-313 DNYELAS
+313 IDNYELAS

-365 AFREML
+365 AFRELLM
-371 IDHEDVYIMGHHLAD
+371 DHADVYIMGHHLAD

-416 SVKPLVDYY
+416 TVAPLVDDY
-425 KEDEEYPKD
+425 KADEEYPDD
-434 MFVKG
+434 MFMTG
-439 SEALDSITKND
+439 SEALDQITKND
-450 VLIVVDCHRA
+450 VLIVVDCHSA
-460 AYTEE
+460 DYAEE
-465 PMLVNRAQTKVVVD
+465 PGLVNRAQTKVVVD
-479 HHRQKEDAIENIQ
+479 HHRQKEDAIENVQ

-497 LSASSSCELV
+497 LTASSSCELV

-514 NETVRLTSK
+514 NETVRLTVK
-523 EADTMYSGIMVD
+523 EANTMYSGIMVD

-551 AYLKK
+551 AYLRK
-556 KGADISTVNRM
+556 KGAEIATVNKM
-567 FRNSIEDYKAKANT
+567 FRNKLEDYKAKADT
-581 ISNAEIYKDVF
+581 ISNAEIYKDVY
-592 AISVCEAKDVE
+592 AISVCDAKDVD

-617 MVKDVKASFVLT
+617 TVKDIKASFVLT
-629 PYNDQIYISARSID
+629 PYNDQVYISARSMD
-643 KNVQLIMEEFG
+643 KNVQVLMEEFG

-668 EKVEAVEKELKKVI
+668 AKVEDVVKQLKKLI
-682 TAKMKEGEL
+682 TAKIKEGEL